1 MSSEDSDKLDRLI
14 ESALRPD
21 PIRSVPPGFFLR
33 TEEKLRIAA
42 LVERER
48 RYFRNCFLAAVC
60 VAAGISSAGVIAA
73 YLGGVPGT
81 IMTEVP
87 GIMGLFDRGAVVLR
101 VWWPGLAGGG
111 AITFCMAGLMA
122 LLAECRGLYFNAL
135 RSLP

>member
-1 MSSEDSDKLDRLI
+1 MRSEDSDKLERLI

-21 PIRSVPPGFFLR
+21 PIRSLPPGFLFR

-60 VAAGISSAGVIAA
+60 VVVGLSSASALAA
-73 YLGGVPGT
+73 YLGGVPGA
-81 IMTEVP
+81 IMNEVP
-87 GIMGLFDRGAVVLR
+87 GVMGLCDRGAVLLR
-101 VWWPGLAGGG
+101 TWWPGLAGGG
-111 AITFCMAGLMA
+111 AITFCIAGLMA
-122 LLAECRGLYFNAL
+122 LLAECRNLYFSEL